1 MDRTSFRTPQVYARD
16 ISGSESSK
24 DYKMKYTQDFQVTRT
39 NSAPIT
45 SLVQPSGIRRERK
58 PSFRKYNDVCK
69 NISNREYEPSDL
81 FIKGSGYPNSF
92 NPAQISKV
100 R

>member
-45 SLVQPSGIRRERK
+45 SLVQPSGIRERK